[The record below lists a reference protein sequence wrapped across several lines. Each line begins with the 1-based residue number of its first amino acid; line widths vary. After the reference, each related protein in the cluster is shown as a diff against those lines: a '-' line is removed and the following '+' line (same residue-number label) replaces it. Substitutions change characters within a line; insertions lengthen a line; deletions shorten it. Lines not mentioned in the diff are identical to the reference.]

1 MMKKTTDEYKE
12 LKAVI
17 NDYFLSEINEN
28 IKIEVGVPVNKILL
42 DRSFE
47 IEINIDLY
55 VEDREK
61 FEEEL
66 RQKIRQAVKEQ
77 N

>member
-1 MMKKTTDEYKE
+1 MKKTTDEYKE